1 MASARSFVILCL
13 LGASLAGAAKVEMN
27 PIRKIVTLMQDMQ
40 KEIEAEGE
48 KEKELYDKF
57 MCFCETGEGELQ
69 AAIEGGNAKI
79 SELSAKHESET
90 AEKSQIDQELA
101 DHKSDREQAKK
112 DVEEAT
118 AIRNKEN
125 AEYEAVAADS
135 ATNIKALSGALPALE
150 QGMGGAALL
159 QTQGGNRL
167 VKIVQN
173 SQDVDSYD
181 RDNVL
186 AFLQGKSEGDYA
198 PQSGQIVGIMKQM
211 LESMQKASGEADADE
226 AKAAAGFADLNGS
239 KQKEIEVAT
248 GAIESKTVRTGE
260 LAVSIVQAQ
269 NALDDSEEEVAD
281 NTKFLATLKVQCVEK
296 TKEWQ
301 ERSAL
306 RAQEVAA
313 ISEAIAILND
323 DDALD
328 VFKKTA
334 ASAFTQ
340 QSVGFLQ
347 SKHTKASR
355 MVKAQTIFEMA
366 AAKHHSTQLAL
377 ISYSMRTQLKLASKA
392 QEQTMNFN
400 QILQM
405 IDQMVG
411 ILDREQAEDDKS
423 HSYCEAELEKSGD
436 EKAAA
441 NDALAQTEA
450 TITELKDSSASLD
463 SDIAT
468 LTEQIKDLDKSVA
481 AATEQRKAEHAEYTN
496 TATLNEAAMQLL
508 AKAKN
513 RLNKFY
519 NPVLYK
525 KEARKELSMEDSLY
539 VKAGREEFVG
549 LVQIRSHAQQPQAPA
564 TFDGPVAKKG
574 EKSSGVIAL
583 MTQMEGEL
591 KSDMQAAEND
601 EKSAQ
606 TEYEDL
612 MADSSATRAQNA
624 QSITDKEASRA
635 TLETK
640 LAEAEESKALSTES
654 LEDIGM
660 TINHLHTQCDFLL
673 QNYDAR
679 KEARSAE
686 SESLKNGKA
695 VLSGADF
702 GF

>member
-1 MASARSFVILCL
+1 MARSFVVLCL
-13 LGASLAGAAKVEMN
+13 LGLAGAATVEMN

-40 KEIEAEGE
+40 KEIEQEGE
-48 KEKELYDKF
+48 TEKGLYDKF
-57 MCFCETGEGELQ
+57 MCFCETGEGDLK
-69 AAIEGGNAKI
+69 AAIEAASAKI

-125 AEYEAVAADS
+125 AEYEATAADS
-135 ATNIKALSGALPALE
+135 AANIKALSGALPAIE
-150 QGMGGAALL
+150 KGMGGAALL
-159 QTQGGNRL
+159 QTEGGNR
-167 VKIVQN
+167 VMKIVQN
-173 SQDVDSYD
+173 SADVDSYD
-181 RDNVL
+181 RDNVI

-211 LESMQKASGEADADE
+211 LESMQKASAEADADE
-226 AKAAAGFADLNGS
+226 AKAAAGFAELTGS

-248 GAIESKTVRTGE
+248 AAIESKTVRTGE

-269 NALDDSEEEVAD
+269 NALDDSEEELAD
-281 NTKFLATLKVQCVEK
+281 NQKFLATLKVQCVEK

-306 RAQEVAA
+306 RAQEVSA

-328 VFKKTA
+328 VFKKSVPSA
-334 ASAFTQ
+334 AMIQ
-340 QSVGFLQ
+340 QTGFLQ
-347 SKHTKASR
+347 AKSTKASK

-366 AAKHHSTQLAL
+366 AAKHHSTELAL
-377 ISYSMRTQLKLASKA
+377 ISYSMRTSLKLASKTGM
-392 QEQTMNFN
+392 QTMNFGM
-400 QILQM
+400 IMKM
-405 IDQMVG
+405 IDQMLG
-411 ILDREQAEDDKS
+411 ILEREQGEDDKS
-423 HSYCEAELEKSGD
+423 HEYCEAELEKAGD
-436 EKAAA
+436 EKAATT
-441 NDALAQTEA
+441 DALAQTEA
-450 TITELKDSSASLD
+450 SITELKDSSASLD

-468 LTEQIKDLDKSVA
+468 LTEQIKELDKSVA
-481 AATEQRKAEHAEYTN
+481 AATEQRKSEHAEYTN
-496 TATLNEAAMQLL
+496 TATLNEAAAQLL

-519 NPVLYK
+519 NPTLYK
-525 KEARKELSMEDSLY
+525 KEAKKELSMEDSLY

-549 LVQIRSHAQQPQAPA
+549 LVQIRSHAQQPTPPE
-564 TFDGPVAKKG
+564 TFGGPVEKKS

-601 EKSAQ
+601 EKAAQ
-606 TEYEDL
+606 KEYEEL
-612 MADSSATRAQNA
+612 MADSSTTRAQNA

-686 SESLKNGKA
+686 AESLKNGKA

-702 GF
+702 SF

>member
-1 MASARSFVILCL
+1 MSRALLAVLCGLAVSF
-13 LGASLAGAAKVEMN
+13 GTAEKVEMN

-48 KEKELYDKF
+48 QEKKLYDNF
-57 MCFCETGEGELQ
+57 MCFCETGEGDLK
-69 AAIEGGNAKI
+69 AAIEAGNGKI
-79 SELSAKHESET
+79 SELSSKHESET

-101 DHKSDREQAKK
+101 DHKSDREGAKK

-135 ATNIKALSGALPALE
+135 AANIKALGGALPALE
-150 QGMGGAALL
+150 KGMGGAALL
-159 QTQGGNRL
+159 QTQGGSR
-167 VKIVQN
+167 VMKIIEN

-181 RDNVL
+181 KENVV

-198 PQSGQIVGIMKQM
+198 PQSGQIIGIMKQM
-211 LESMQKASGEADADE
+211 LESMQAASAEADADE
-226 AKAAAGFADLNGS
+226 QKAAAGFAELTGS

-260 LAVSIVQAQ
+260 LAVSIVQTQ
-269 NALDDSEEEVAD
+269 NALDDSEEELAD
-281 NTKFLATLKVQCVEK
+281 NQKFLATLKVQCVEK

-306 RAQEVAA
+306 RATEVAA

-328 VFKKTA
+328 VFKKA
-334 ASAFTQ
+334 VPSALVQ

-347 SKHTKASR
+347 SRNTKASK

-366 AAKHHSTQLAL
+366 AAKHHSTELAL
-377 ISYSMRTQLKLASKA
+377 ISFSMRTQLKLASKTT
-392 QEQTMNFN
+392 EQTMNFG
-400 QILQM
+400 QIMKM
-405 IDQMVG
+405 IDTMLG

-423 HSYCEAELEKSGD
+423 HGYCEAELEKSGD
-436 EKAAA
+436 EKAATT
-441 NDALAQTEA
+441 DTLAQTEA

-463 SDIAT
+463 GDIAT
-468 LTEQIKDLDKSVA
+468 LTEQIKELDKSVA

-496 TATLNEAAMQLL
+496 TATLNEAATQLL

-525 KEARKELSMEDSLY
+525 KEARKELSMEDSMY

-549 LVQIRSHAQQPQAPA
+549 LVQIRSHSRQPTPPE
-564 TFDGPVAKKG
+564 TFSGLLQKKG

-591 KSDMQAAEND
+591 KSDIQAAEND
-601 EKSAQ
+601 EKAAQ
-606 TEYEDL
+606 KEYEEL

>member
-1 MASARSFVILCL
+1 MARSFVVLCL
-13 LGASLAGAAKVEMN
+13 LGLAGAATVEMN

-40 KEIEAEGE
+40 KEIEQEGE
-48 KEKELYDKF
+48 TEKGLYDKF
-57 MCFCETGEGELQ
+57 MCFCETGEGDLK
-69 AAIEGGNAKI
+69 AAIEAASAKI

-125 AEYEAVAADS
+125 AEYEATAADS
-135 ATNIKALSGALPALE
+135 AANIKALSGALPAIE
-150 QGMGGAALL
+150 KGMGGAALL
-159 QTQGGNRL
+159 QTEGGNR
-167 VKIVQN
+167 VMKIVQN
-173 SQDVDSYD
+173 SADVDSYD
-181 RDNVL
+181 RDNVI

-211 LESMQKASGEADADE
+211 LESMQKASAEADADE
-226 AKAAAGFADLNGS
+226 AKAAAGFAELTGS

-248 GAIESKTVRTGE
+248 AAIESKTVRTGE

-269 NALDDSEEEVAD
+269 NALDDSEEELAD
-281 NTKFLATLKVQCVEK
+281 NQKFLATLKVQCVEK

-306 RAQEVAA
+306 RAQEVSA

-328 VFKKTA
+328 VFKKSVPSA
-334 ASAFTQ
+334 AMIQ
-340 QSVGFLQ
+340 QTGFLQ
-347 SKHTKASR
+347 AKQTKASKL
-355 MVKAQTIFEMA
+355 VKAQTIFEMA
-366 AAKHHSTQLAL
+366 AVKHHSTELAL
-377 ISYSMRTQLKLASKA
+377 ISYSMRTSLKLASKTGT
-392 QEQTMNFN
+392 QTMNFGM
-400 QILQM
+400 IMKM
-405 IDQMVG
+405 IDQMLG
-411 ILDREQAEDDKS
+411 ILEREQGEDDKS
-423 HSYCEAELEKSGD
+423 HEYCEAELEKAGD
-436 EKAAA
+436 EKAATT
-441 NDALAQTEA
+441 DALAQTEA
-450 TITELKDSSASLD
+450 SITELKDSSASLD

-468 LTEQIKDLDKSVA
+468 LTEQIKELDKSVA
-481 AATEQRKAEHAEYTN
+481 AATEQRKSEHAEYTN
-496 TATLNEAAMQLL
+496 TATLNEAAAQLL

-519 NPVLYK
+519 NPTLYK
-525 KEARKELSMEDSLY
+525 KEAKKELSMEDSLY

-549 LVQIRSHAQQPQAPA
+549 LVQIRSHAQQPTPPE
-564 TFDGPVAKKG
+564 TFGGPVEKKS

-601 EKSAQ
+601 EKAAQ
-606 TEYEDL
+606 KEYEEL
-612 MADSSATRAQNA
+612 MADSSTTRAQNA

-686 SESLKNGKA
+686 AESLKNGKA

-702 GF
+702 SF